1 MWVEHMY
8 CHFNINLFNFIF
20 KMPKLFLE
28 GGGAHNFI
36 LFYFIFV
43 EARKKK
49 ILKGLKIYLY

>member
-1 MWVEHMY
+1 MY

-36 LFYFIFV
+36 LFYFILFLWKP
-43 EARKKK
+43 EKKK
-49 ILKGLKIYLY
+49 ILKG

>member
-1 MWVEHMY
+1 MY

-49 ILKGLKIYLY
+49 NLKGLKIYLY